1 MLGRIL
7 RASVLRIVLGAAMF
21 LRILKSFCV
30 KMILTGCLVEDAEDA
45 EQDTAFCSVQEDSVG
60 QPYWKGSE
68 EMQS

>member
-1 MLGRIL
+1 M
-7 RASVLRIVLGAAMF
+7 AAMF

-30 KMILTGCLVEDAEDA
+30 KRILTGCLVEDAEDA